1 MSRKQLENIAPS
13 ERDNVVLAL
22 FHAGYTVRP
31 RKCKEGNKTV
41 QYIEYGKAGQYE
53 AD

>member
-1 MSRKQLENIAPS
+1 MDWKQLENIAPS
-13 ERDNVVLAL
+13 ERDAVVLAL

-31 RKCKEGNKTV
+31 RKRKEGNKTV

-53 AD
+53 VD

>member
-1 MSRKQLENIAPS
+1 MDWKQLENIAPS
-13 ERDNVVLAL
+13 ERDSVALAL
-22 FHAGYTVRP
+22 FHAGYTVRLSK
-31 RKCKEGNKTV
+31 RKDGNKTV

>member
-1 MSRKQLENIAPS
+1 MDWEQLENIAPS
-13 ERDNVVLAL
+13 ERDAVVLAL

-31 RKCKEGNKTV
+31 RKRKEGNKTV
-41 QYIEYGKAGQYE
+41 QYIEYGKAVKYE